1 MAPLPQ
7 AILRAAIGLPAQR
20 AAVLASMALE
30 AGHALLASL
39 PQLHVLSTALPPP
52 PTLVVRHLKLS
63 FFPREDAQGEA
74 GSLSVDELPTGHSNT
89 GVPELESVRR
99 AYLSR
104 QRVCVRGQPT
114 VWPEARADEDYLQE
128 EELGPGTHPYP

>member
-1 MAPLPQ
+1 MKSTPNPSPRFRVEPSPSPTPSPSPNQ
-7 AILRAAIGLPAQR
+7 AGP
-20 AAVLASMALE
+20 
-30 AGHALLASL
+30 ALLASL

-104 QRVCVRGQPT
+104 
-114 VWPEARADEDYLQE
+114 
-128 EELGPGTHPYP
+128 

>member
-1 MAPLPQ
+1 MHRRLCDLLLDAAIAEVSPAELE

-30 AGHALLASL
+30 AGPALLASL

-63 FFPREDAQGEA
+63 FFPREDAQGDA

-104 QRVCVRGQPT
+104 QRV
-114 VWPEARADEDYLQE
+114 LK
-128 EELGPGTHPYP
+128 PYP